1 MATYTKDRDVE
12 TTLEDDSEAREAMQ
26 KVFSNTAR
34 WPVGFEGFTA
44 DVIAN
49 INGEEQK
56 GTVTVKGSKD
66 IEISIE
72 EEKAKS
78 FLNEN
83 LASIAMHRGP
93 RSFEESDGK
102 YNLVFGDDGTHP
114 LGRKLVMG
122 GDGMSSF
129 YRIKDGRIQQ
139 INRQTPRF
147 SFSINIEESKKNQDG
162 KFLTRKYSVFY
173 FNPETKGLKDV
184 ESYTDEYTRV
194 GEADLPEMRRIINCE
209 EGAISVSTMT
219 LSNHKLL

>member
-1 MATYTKDRDVE
+1 M
-12 TTLEDDSEAREAMQ
+12 RE
-26 KVFSNTAR
+26 VFSNTAR
-34 WPVGFEGFTA
+34 WPTGFKGFTA
-44 DVIAN
+44 DVVAN

-56 GTVTVKGSKD
+56 GTITVKGPKD
-66 IEISIE
+66 ITISDV
-72 EEKAKS
+72 EEKTKS

-83 LASIAMHRGP
+83 LSSIAMHRGP

-102 YNLVFGDDGTHP
+102 YKLVFGDDGSHP

-147 SFSINIEESKKNQDG
+147 SFSINIEESQKNQDG

-194 GEADLPEMRRIINCE
+194 GEADLPKMRRIINCE
-209 EGAISVSTMT
+209 EGSISVSTMT
-219 LSNHKLL
+219 LSNHELI

>member
-1 MATYTKDRDVE
+1 MATYTKDKDVE
-12 TTLEDDSEAREAMQ
+12 TVLEDDAEARKAMQ
-26 KVFSNTAR
+26 EVFSNTAR
-34 WPVGFEGFTA
+34 WPAGFAGFTA
-44 DVIAN
+44 DVVSN
-49 INGEEQK
+49 INGDEQK

-83 LASIAMHRGP
+83 LSSIAMHRGP
-93 RSFEESDGK
+93 RTFEESDGK
-102 YNLVFGDDGTHP
+102 YKLVFGDDGTHP

-147 SFSINIEESKKNQDG
+147 SFSINILSRSFAGIIRSSTRGMQRTKVKRLKK
-162 KFLTRKYSVFY
+162 
-173 FNPETKGLKDV
+173 P
-184 ESYTDEYTRV
+184 
-194 GEADLPEMRRIINCE
+194 
-209 EGAISVSTMT
+209 
-219 LSNHKLL
+219 

>member
-1 MATYTKDRDVE
+1 MATYTKEKDVG
-12 TTLEDDSEAREAMQ
+12 TALEDDLEARKAMRE
-26 KVFSNTAR
+26 VFSNTAR
-34 WPVGFEGFTA
+34 WPEGFGGFTA
-44 DVIAN
+44 DAAVN

-56 GTVTVKGSKD
+56 GAVTVKGSKD
-66 IEISIE
+66 IAISIE
-72 EEKAKS
+72 KENAKN
-78 FLNEN
+78 FLSEN

-102 YNLVFGDDGTHP
+102 YKLVFGDDGAHP
-114 LGRKLVMG
+114 LGRKLIMG

-184 ESYTDEYTRV
+184 ESYTDEYMRV

-209 EGAISVSTMT
+209 GGAVSVSTMT

>member
-1 MATYTKDRDVE
+1 MATYTKEKDVE
-12 TTLEDDSEAREAMQ
+12 TVLEDDIEARNTMQ
-26 KVFSNTAR
+26 EVFSNTAR
-34 WPVGFEGFTA
+34 WPAGFGGFTA
-44 DVIAN
+44 DVVAN

-56 GTVTVKGSKD
+56 GTVTVKGPKD
-66 IEISIE
+66 ITISIE
-72 EEKAKS
+72 EENIKN

-102 YNLVFGDDGTHP
+102 YKLVFGDDGTHP
-114 LGRKLVMG
+114 LGRKVVMG

-129 YRIKDGRIQQ
+129 YRVKDGRIQQ

-147 SFSINIEESKKNQDG
+147 SFTINIEESMKNQDS

-173 FNPETKGLKDV
+173 FNPEKGLKDV
-184 ESYTDEYTRV
+184 ESYTDEYLRV
-194 GEADLPEMRRIINCE
+194 GEADLPEVRRIINCE
-209 EGAISVSTMT
+209 EGAITVSTMT

>member
-1 MATYTKDRDVE
+1 MATYTKDKDVE
-12 TTLEDDSEAREAMQ
+12 TVLEDDTEARKAMQ
-26 KVFSNTAR
+26 EVFNNTSR
-34 WPVGFEGFTA
+34 WPANFGGFTA
-44 DVIAN
+44 DAVAN

-56 GTVTVKGSKD
+56 GTVTVKGPKD

-72 EEKAKS
+72 EENAKG

-83 LASIAMHRGP
+83 LSSIAMHRGP

-102 YNLVFGDDGTHP
+102 YKLVFGDDGTHP

-147 SFSINIEESKKNQDG
+147 SFSINIEESTKTQDD

-194 GEADLPEMRRIINCE
+194 GEADLPESRRIINCE

>member
-1 MATYTKDRDVE
+1 MATYTKDKDVD
-12 TTLEDDSEAREAMQ
+12 TALEDDTEARKAMQ
-26 KVFSNTAR
+26 EVFSNTAR
-34 WPVGFEGFTA
+34 WPAGFGGFTA
-44 DVIAN
+44 DVVAN

-72 EEKAKS
+72 EEKAKR

-102 YNLVFGDDGTHP
+102 YKLVFGDDGTHP

-194 GEADLPEMRRIINCE
+194 GEADLPEVRRIINCE

>member
-1 MATYTKDRDVE
+1 MATYTKEKDVE
-12 TTLEDDSEAREAMQ
+12 TVLEDDIEARKAMRE
-26 KVFSNTAR
+26 VFSNTAR
-34 WPVGFEGFTA
+34 WPEGFGGFTA
-44 DVIAN
+44 DVVAN
-49 INGEEQK
+49 INGEEKK
-56 GTVTVKGSKD
+56 GTVTVKGPKD
-66 IEISIE
+66 IAVNIE
-72 EEKAKS
+72 EEKVKS

-102 YNLVFGDDGTHP
+102 YKLVFGDDGAHP
-114 LGRKLVMG
+114 LGRKVIMG

-129 YRIKDGRIQQ
+129 YRVKDGRIQQ

-147 SFSINIEESKKNQDG
+147 SFTINIEESMKNQDG

-173 FNPETKGLKDV
+173 FNPEKGLKDV

-194 GEADLPEMRRIINCE
+194 GQADLPEMRRIINCE
-209 EGAISVSTMT
+209 EGAITVSTMI

>member
-1 MATYTKDRDVE
+1 MATYTKEKDVD
-12 TTLEDDSEAREAMQ
+12 TTVEDDSEARSAMQ
-26 KVFSNTAR
+26 EVFSNTAR
-34 WPVGFEGFTA
+34 WPEGFGGFTA
-44 DVIAN
+44 DVVAN

-56 GTVTVKGSKD
+56 GTVTVKGPKE

-72 EEKAKS
+72 EEKAKG

-83 LASIAMHRGP
+83 LSSIAMHRGP

-102 YNLVFGDDGTHP
+102 YKLHFGDDGTHP

-194 GEADLPEMRRIINCE
+194 GEADLPVMRRIINCE
-209 EGAISVSTMT
+209 EGAISVSTMA

>member
-1 MATYTKDRDVE
+1 MATYTKDKDVE
-12 TTLEDDSEAREAMQ
+12 TVLEDDTEARKAMQ
-26 KVFSNTAR
+26 EVFNNTSR
-34 WPVGFEGFTA
+34 WPANFGGFTA
-44 DVIAN
+44 DVVAN

-56 GTVTVKGSKD
+56 GTVTVKGPKD
-66 IEISIE
+66 IKISIE
-72 EEKAKS
+72 EENAKG

-83 LASIAMHRGP
+83 LSSIAMHRGP

-102 YNLVFGDDGTHP
+102 YKLVFGDDGTHP

>member
-1 MATYTKDRDVE
+1 MATYTKDKDVE

-72 EEKAKS
+72 EEKIKS

-102 YNLVFGDDGTHP
+102 YKLVFGDDGTHP

-129 YRIKDGRIQQ
+129 YRIKGGRIQQ

-209 EGAISVSTMT
+209 EGAISVSTMK

>member
-1 MATYTKDRDVE
+1 MATYTKDKDVE
-12 TTLEDDSEAREAMQ
+12 TILEDDSEAREAMQ
-26 KVFSNTAR
+26 EVFSNTAR
-34 WPVGFEGFTA
+34 WPVGFGGFTA

-72 EEKAKS
+72 EENAKG

-83 LASIAMHRGP
+83 LSSIAMHRGP

-102 YNLVFGDDGTHP
+102 YKLVFGDDGTHP

>member
-1 MATYTKDRDVE
+1 MATYTKDKDVE

-26 KVFSNTAR
+26 EVFSNTAR
-34 WPVGFEGFTA
+34 WPVGFGGFTA

-56 GTVTVKGSKD
+56 GTATVKGSKD

-102 YNLVFGDDGTHP
+102 YKLVFGDDGTHP

-129 YRIKDGRIQQ
+129 YRIKGGRIQQ

>member
-1 MATYTKDRDVE
+1 M
-12 TTLEDDSEAREAMQ
+12 RE
-26 KVFSNTAR
+26 VFSNTAR
-34 WPVGFEGFTA
+34 WPAGFKGFTA
-44 DVIAN
+44 DVAAN

-56 GTVTVKGSKD
+56 CKVTVKGPKD
-66 IEISIE
+66 IIISDV

-83 LASIAMHRGP
+83 LSSIAMHHGP
-93 RSFEESDGK
+93 RSFVESDGK
-102 YNLVFGDDGTHP
+102 YKLIFGDDGSHP
-114 LGRKLVMG
+114 LGRKLVIG

-129 YRIKDGRIQQ
+129 YRIKDGRILQ

-147 SFSINIEESKKNQDG
+147 SFSINIEESQKNQDG

-194 GEADLPEMRRIINCE
+194 GEADLPKMRRIINCE

-219 LSNHKLL
+219 LSNHELI

>member
-1 MATYTKDRDVE
+1 
-12 TTLEDDSEAREAMQ
+12 
-26 KVFSNTAR
+26 
-34 WPVGFEGFTA
+34 
-44 DVIAN
+44 
-49 INGEEQK
+49 
-56 GTVTVKGSKD
+56 
-66 IEISIE
+66 
-72 EEKAKS
+72 
-78 FLNEN
+78 
-83 LASIAMHRGP
+83 MHRGP

-102 YNLVFGDDGTHP
+102 YKLVFGDDGTHP

-147 SFSINIEESKKNQDG
+147 SFSINIEESQKNKDG

-194 GEADLPEMRRIINCE
+194 GEADLPEVRRIINCE

>member
-1 MATYTKDRDVE
+1 MATYAKDKDVE

-26 KVFSNTAR
+26 EVFSNTAR
-34 WPVGFEGFTA
+34 WPVGFGGFTA

-49 INGEEQK
+49 INGEEQR

-102 YNLVFGDDGTHP
+102 YKLVFGDDGTHP
-114 LGRKLVMG
+114 LGRKLIMG

>member
-1 MATYTKDRDVE
+1 MATYTKDKDVE
-12 TTLEDDSEAREAMQ
+12 TVLEDDTEAREAM
-26 KVFSNTAR
+26 KEVFSNTAR
-34 WPVGFEGFTA
+34 WPVDFGGFTA
-44 DVIAN
+44 DVVAN

-56 GTVTVKGSKD
+56 GTVTVKGPKD
-66 IEISIE
+66 IQISIE
-72 EEKAKS
+72 EEKAKG

-83 LASIAMHRGP
+83 LSSIAMHRGP

-102 YNLVFGDDGTHP
+102 YKLVFGDDGTHP

-147 SFSINIEESKKNQDG
+147 SFSINIEESKKTQDD

>member
-1 MATYTKDRDVE
+1 MATYTKDKDVE
-12 TTLEDDSEAREAMQ
+12 TVLEDDTEARKAMQ
-26 KVFSNTAR
+26 EVFNNTSR
-34 WPVGFEGFTA
+34 WPANFGGFTA
-44 DVIAN
+44 DVVAN

-56 GTVTVKGSKD
+56 GTVTVKGPKD

-72 EEKAKS
+72 EENAKG

-83 LASIAMHRGP
+83 LSSIAMHRGP

-102 YNLVFGDDGTHP
+102 YKLVFGDDGTHP

-147 SFSINIEESKKNQDG
+147 SFSINIEESKKTQDE

-194 GEADLPEMRRIINCE
+194 GEADLPESRRIINCE

>member
-1 MATYTKDRDVE
+1 MATYTKDKDVE
-12 TTLEDDSEAREAMQ
+12 TVLEDDTEARKAMQ
-26 KVFSNTAR
+26 EVFNNTSR
-34 WPVGFEGFTA
+34 WPANFGGFTA
-44 DVIAN
+44 DAVAN

-56 GTVTVKGSKD
+56 GTVTVKGPKD
-66 IEISIE
+66 IKISIE
-72 EEKAKS
+72 EENAKG

-83 LASIAMHRGP
+83 LSSIAMHRGP

-102 YNLVFGDDGTHP
+102 YKLVFGDDGTHP

-147 SFSINIEESKKNQDG
+147 SFSINIEESTKTQDD

-194 GEADLPEMRRIINCE
+194 GEADLPESRRIINCE